1 MMMNMGHTR
10 FDGTVSLSET
20 VPFDDFRPRFKYGLA
35 ASLLMPFISSV
46 LIIESYDGGGGTT
59 RILFPGTAFAK

>member
-1 MMMNMGHTR
+1 MMRRGLTR

-20 VPFDDFRPRFKYGLA
+20 VPLDDFRARFKYGLA

-46 LIIESYDGGGGTT
+46 LMMESYDGGGGTT
-59 RILFPGTAFAK
+59 RILFPGTALAK